1 MKKNYF
7 NEFIKKLNEEV
18 EEAAKDEGDSQL
30 NQETQDENLE
40 WIFDEIFVSE
50 EFREAVKKIYNI
62 INEKVKNIGK
72 EIDTELSSKNS
83 DEETE
88 KSSEAEEASEDE
100 EEASEDEEEASEDE
114 EEASEDEEEAS
125 EED

>member
-1 MKKNYF
+1 MKKNYLSV
-7 NEFIKKLNEEV
+7 FIKQLNEEV
-18 EEAAKDEGDSQL
+18 AKEEETDQT

-40 WIFDEIFVSE
+40 WVFDEIFVSE
-50 EFREAVKKIYNI
+50 EFREAVKKIYNL
-62 INEKVKNIGK
+62 INEKVSNIGK

-100 EEASEDEEEASEDE
+100 EEASEEA

>member
-1 MKKNYF
+1 MKKNYLSV
-7 NEFIKKLNEEV
+7 FIKQLNEEV
-18 EEAAKDEGDSQL
+18 AKEEETDQT

-50 EFREAVKKIYNI
+50 EFREAVKKIYNL
-62 INEKVKNIGK
+62 INEKVSNIGK

-100 EEASEDEEEASEDE
+100 EEASEDEEEASEDQ
-114 EEASEDEEEAS
+114 EEAS